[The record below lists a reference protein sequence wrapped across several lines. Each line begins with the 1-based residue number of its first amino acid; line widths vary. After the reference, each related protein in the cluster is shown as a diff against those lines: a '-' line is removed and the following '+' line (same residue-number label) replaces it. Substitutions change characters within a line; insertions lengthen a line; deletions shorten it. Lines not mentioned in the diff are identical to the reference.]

1 MARRLAADH
10 ARDLGPY
17 AELPAVGPVRA
28 HAGLGDGS
36 AGAAGTGHSGRLSR
50 ECARRDHPACGMH
63 FPAGESPAPQFA
75 GLGRRAWLPEPF
87 AIDRAVDR
95 RLPAARN
102 RSARDMEGLAQQC
115 GAPPT
120 AAQDRLVDGGAMT
133 RWLAHMPEGTGPVV
147 VCFPFA
153 GGGASAF
160 AAWRRAL
167 QPDLCVCA
175 VQPPGREGRSAEARF
190 RDYPAFRDALS
201 QALLPVLV
209 GRRAVFY
216 GHSLGAWVAW
226 DVARALS
233 AAGTAPL
240 GLIVGAQRAPSCPYP
255 FRHESTMADS
265 ELAGFL
271 SRFDGLPAG
280 LTDSFIQWMLPLVR
294 DDLRLC
300 ETHPTTNVKENFPI
314 GALGGRPE

>member
-1 MARRLAADH
+1 
-10 ARDLGPY
+10 
-17 AELPAVGPVRA
+17 
-28 HAGLGDGS
+28 
-36 AGAAGTGHSGRLSR
+36 
-50 ECARRDHPACGMH
+50 
-63 FPAGESPAPQFA
+63 
-75 GLGRRAWLPEPF
+75 
-87 AIDRAVDR
+87 
-95 RLPAARN
+95 
-102 RSARDMEGLAQQC
+102 
-115 GAPPT
+115 
-120 AAQDRLVDGGAMT
+120 MT

-201 QALLPVLV
+201 EALLPVLV

-294 DDLRLC
+294 DDLCLC
-300 ETHPTTNVKENFPI
+300 ETHPTTNVKESFPI
-314 GALGGRPE
+314 CALSGRSDRLVSEDDVRAWSRHTTSDFRHSAIDGGHFFIRLHQACVLDHIRRSVWEWTADECLA